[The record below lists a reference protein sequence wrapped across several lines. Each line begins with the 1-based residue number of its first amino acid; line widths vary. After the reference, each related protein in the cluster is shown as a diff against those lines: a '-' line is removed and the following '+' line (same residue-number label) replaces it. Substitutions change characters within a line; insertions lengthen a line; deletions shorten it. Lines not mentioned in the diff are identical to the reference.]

1 MIDGHS
7 ESVHSVTWSPD
18 SRFVAS
24 AGLGE
29 EVFHWELAAEREMMW
44 YEGGQGPLAWSPDGR
59 HLLTASPDGD
69 VELWEVATGQKRLF
83 EETKLSPSQ
92 PNRISAIGWSPDGR
106 YIAAAGSDTTVKVWE
121 VAAMENAEERWDE
134 DEEWDGDTE

>member
-1 MIDGHS
+1 M
-7 ESVHSVTWSPD
+7 
-18 SRFVAS
+18 R
-24 AGLGE
+24 
-29 EVFHWELAAEREMMW
+29 

-69 VELWEVATGQKRLF
+69 VELWEVATGQKRFF

-106 YIAAAGSDTTVKVWE
+106 YIAATGSDTTVKVWE
-121 VAAMENAEERWDE
+121 VAAMQEVEEEAMEWTQGREDE
-134 DEEWDGDTE
+134 DFP